1 MPQTGGVAVSS
12 SGHVSHL
19 ASSQETMR
27 SHGMTFRARAILASH
42 ESSMLVM
49 DDPATSGVIV
59 VPCTMAEGISH
70 VSPNIKWWGTN

>member
-1 MPQTGGVAVSS
+1 MSANGQ
-12 SGHVSHL
+12 VSHL
-19 ASSQETMR
+19 ASGHGLMR
-27 SHGMTFRARAILASH
+27 SPGMTSRARAILDSH